1 MRREL
6 PVEFIEIV
14 VSILPKDAGTA
25 LEARNPFDDGK
36 NLEGMTP
43 EQFVTFI
50 ESEVKSYH

>member
-25 LEARNPFDDGK
+25 LEARNPFDDISDDDLQLGLQVVQEIIRRAK
-36 NLEGMTP
+36 A
-43 EQFVTFI
+43 V
-50 ESEVKSYH
+50 